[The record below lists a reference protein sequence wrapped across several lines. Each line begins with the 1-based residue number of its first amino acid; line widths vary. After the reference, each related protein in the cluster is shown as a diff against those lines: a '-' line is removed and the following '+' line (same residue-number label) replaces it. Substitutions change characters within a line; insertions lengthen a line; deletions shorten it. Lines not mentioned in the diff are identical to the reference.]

1 MKILI
6 KIRNVAKTLSQN
18 QSFNAAFDAKFRGG
32 NRKFGAAFVT
42 ELGHFWEAIRLD
54 CGRI

>member
-6 KIRNVAKTLSQN
+6 KIRNVVKTLSQN
-18 QSFNAAFDAKFRGG
+18 QSFDAAFDAKFRGG

-42 ELGHFWEAIRLD
+42 ELGHF
-54 CGRI
+54 